1 MGRKDIAEKRFE
13 REQEFESQF
22 FSCEKDTKIILEKL
36 FINTQP
42 YSDYLKRLLIINT
55 MDCLDNRDNKEY
67 IKKIQNMQLKDLIE
81 QGYIRFSPKVSLKE
95 HDDIKTYLVIKFDN
109 FMPTYTNDYYFDCG
123 IMIDIVSHN
132 DYWRLND
139 FKIRPVKIAGYI
151 NGLLDKTRL
160 SGIGQLQWIGMK
172 EIVLSEEFSGY
183 CLMYVATHGNDD
195 IEKIP
200 LEGMIE
206 EELDD

>member
-1 MGRKDIAEKRFE
+1 
-13 REQEFESQF
+13 
-22 FSCEKDTKIILEKL
+22 
-36 FINTQP
+36 
-42 YSDYLKRLLIINT
+42 
-55 MDCLDNRDNKEY
+55 
-67 IKKIQNMQLKDLIE
+67 
-81 QGYIRFSPKVSLKE
+81 
-95 HDDIKTYLVIKFDN
+95 
-109 FMPTYTNDYYFDCG
+109 MPTYTNDYYFDCG

-200 LEGMIE
+200 LEEMIE